1 MADSHRQKSPDNR
14 ISFLADLHRQKFP
27 CCKTLDNRART
38 NGKERNERENMGKR
52 EEFGCLGVKLLQAVT
67 WELSIS
73 PL

>member
-14 ISFLADLHRQKFP
+14 ISSMADSHRQKFP
-27 CCKTLDNRART
+27 CCTLDNRPRT
-38 NGKERNERENMGKR
+38 NGKERSERENRGKR
-52 EEFGCLGVKLLQAVT
+52 EEFGCLAVKLLQAVT